1 MQWWPWKTTRNVFY
15 APQNCPFCSSLFG
28 LKLGLSKNSQKLW
41 SNELFFTG
49 VSFELDKWPW
59 RTIGYLLYT
68 PRSFVHHFI
77 ATCELKLEL
86 SSRNAEIVAK
96 LAVFGSRGLEIW
108 RMTLKTVGHLFHVNR
123 SFVHHFTAICE
134 FWKWSYL
141 PENLKS
147 GQIGYFWPAWYRN
160 FADDLKNYNIENA
173 IWHTL

>member
-15 APQNCPFCSSLFG
+15 APQSCPCCSSLFG

-96 LAVFGSRGLEIW
+96 LAI
-108 RMTLKTVGHLFHVNR
+108 
-123 SFVHHFTAICE
+123 
-134 FWKWSYL
+134 FWLTW
-141 PENLKS
+141 PRNLT
-147 GQIGYFWPAWYRN
+147 
-160 FADDLKNYNIENA
+160 DDLKNSRAPLPCQSKLCASFHSNLCILKMELSSGKPEIGPNWLFLA
-173 IWHTL
+173 SVT

>member
-1 MQWWPWKTTRNVFY
+1 MKNNEKRLL
-15 APQNCPFCSSLFG
+15 CPSKLPLLQLSLWFETG
-28 LKLGLSKNSQKLW
+28 VIQKLTEIVIKW
-41 SNELFFTG
+41 VIFFTG

-108 RMTLKTVGHLFHVNR
+108 RMTLKIVGHLFHVNR

-147 GQIGYFWPAWYRN
+147 GQIGYFWPAWHGN